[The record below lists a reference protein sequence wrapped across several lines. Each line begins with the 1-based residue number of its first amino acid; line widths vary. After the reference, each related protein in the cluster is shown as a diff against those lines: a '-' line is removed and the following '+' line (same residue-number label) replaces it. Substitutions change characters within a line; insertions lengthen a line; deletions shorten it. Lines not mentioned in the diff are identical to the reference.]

1 MHHEIHFFRV
11 RYNLS
16 LRYSCIIVSY
26 GQKKKKKK
34 KFVQLEI
41 FNSYNYD

>member
-26 GQKKKKKK
+26 GQKN
-34 KFVQLEI
+34 VQLEI

>member
-1 MHHEIHFFRV
+1 MHHKIHFFRV
-11 RYNLS
+11 RYKLS

-26 GQKKKKKK
+26 GQKNF
-34 KFVQLEI
+34 FVRLEI